1 MFRPGTEYVGRHDR
15 YSRKDGK
22 IQAVREYMDTT
33 YAKRMLFSA
42 DQAAA

>member
-1 MFRPGTEYVGRHDR
+1 MTDTTQ
-15 YSRKDGK
+15 KDGK
-22 IQAVREYMDTT
+22 IQAVREYMDTA